1 MGGRL
6 TGKTALITAAGQGIG
21 HATAV
26 AFQKEGAR
34 LWATDI
40 DERKLAGLATLK
52 GVTCRSLD
60 VRDESAVV
68 AAAEEIGALD
78 VLFNCAGRVPH
89 GTLLDCEP
97 ADWAETLD
105 LNVTAMYRIIR
116 AFLPAMLAA
125 DGGSIVNM
133 ASVVSSVK
141 AAPDRCAYGASKA
154 AVIGLTKSVA
164 LDYATQGVR
173 LQCGLPRR
181 GRDAVAGRAVQC
193 ATGPGGGARGLHLAH
208 SAGTNRG
215 AGRDRR
221 TLRLSRLGRIGP
233 RDRPG
238 VGDRRRLQPIAHHSR
253 AGRPYRAGVRSL
265 SRMRCGLLPR
275 CTSYDDRRRKPWLAG
290 PSLWKTSVA
299 GHVDSHRSHHSH
311 RNPAHPG
318 KPGMFER
325 PHGSAERSRTTR
337 GMTA

>member
-6 TGKTALITAAGQGIG
+6 AGKTALITAAGQGIG

-40 DERKLAGLATLK
+40 DESKLAGLATLE
-52 GVTCRSLD
+52 GVTCRALD
-60 VRDESAVV
+60 VRDDGAVS

-97 ADWAETLD
+97 ADWEETLR
-105 LNVTAMYRIIR
+105 LNVTAMYRMIR

-125 DGGSIVNM
+125 DGGSIINM

-164 LDYATQGVR
+164 LDYATQGIR
-173 LQCGLPRR
+173 CN
-181 GRDAVAGRAVQC
+181 AVCPGAVD
-193 ATGPGGGARGLHLAH
+193 TPSLDERFNARPDPEAARNAFIARQPIG
-208 SAGTNRG
+208 
-215 AGRDRR
+215 
-221 TLRLSRLGRIGP
+221 RLGSPTEVAALCVYLASDESTFTTGQALVV
-233 RDRPG
+233 DG
-238 VGDRRRLQPIAHHSR
+238 AW
-253 AGRPYRAGVRSL
+253 
-265 SRMRCGLLPR
+265 GL
-275 CTSYDDRRRKPWLAG
+275 
-290 PSLWKTSVA
+290 
-299 GHVDSHRSHHSH
+299 
-311 RNPAHPG
+311 
-318 KPGMFER
+318 
-325 PHGSAERSRTTR
+325 
-337 GMTA
+337 

>member
-6 TGKTALITAAGQGIG
+6 AGKTALITAAGQGIG

-40 DERKLAGLATLK
+40 DESKLAGLATLE
-52 GVTCRSLD
+52 GVTCRALD
-60 VRDESAVV
+60 VRDESAVA

-97 ADWAETLD
+97 ADWEETLS
-105 LNVTAMYRIIR
+105 LNVTAMYRMIR

-125 DGGSIVNM
+125 DGGSIINM

-164 LDYATQGVR
+164 LDYATQGIRCNAVCPGAVDTPSLDERFNARPDPEAVR
-173 LQCGLPRR
+173 E
-181 GRDAVAGRAVQC
+181 AFVARQPVG
-193 ATGPGGGARGLHLAH
+193 
-208 SAGTNRG
+208 
-215 AGRDRR
+215 
-221 TLRLSRLGRIGP
+221 RLGSPSEVAALCVYLASDESAFTTGQAMVIDG
-233 RDRPG
+233 
-238 VGDRRRLQPIAHHSR
+238 AW
-253 AGRPYRAGVRSL
+253 
-265 SRMRCGLLPR
+265 GL
-275 CTSYDDRRRKPWLAG
+275 
-290 PSLWKTSVA
+290 
-299 GHVDSHRSHHSH
+299 
-311 RNPAHPG
+311 
-318 KPGMFER
+318 
-325 PHGSAERSRTTR
+325 
-337 GMTA
+337 

>member
-6 TGKTALITAAGQGIG
+6 AGKTALITAAGQGIG

-40 DERKLAGLATLK
+40 DESKLAGLATLE
-52 GVTCRSLD
+52 GVTCRALD
-60 VRDESAVV
+60 VRDDGAVS

-97 ADWAETLD
+97 TDWEETLG
-105 LNVTAMYRIIR
+105 LNVTAMYRMIR

-125 DGGSIVNM
+125 DGGSIINM

-164 LDYATQGVR
+164 LDYATQGIR
-173 LQCGLPRR
+173 CN
-181 GRDAVAGRAVQC
+181 AVCPGAVD
-193 ATGPGGGARGLHLAH
+193 TPSLDERFNARPDPEAARNAFIARQPVG
-208 SAGTNRG
+208 
-215 AGRDRR
+215 
-221 TLRLSRLGRIGP
+221 RLGSPTEVAALCVYLASDESTFTTGQALVV
-233 RDRPG
+233 DG
-238 VGDRRRLQPIAHHSR
+238 AW
-253 AGRPYRAGVRSL
+253 
-265 SRMRCGLLPR
+265 GL
-275 CTSYDDRRRKPWLAG
+275 
-290 PSLWKTSVA
+290 
-299 GHVDSHRSHHSH
+299 
-311 RNPAHPG
+311 
-318 KPGMFER
+318 
-325 PHGSAERSRTTR
+325 
-337 GMTA
+337 